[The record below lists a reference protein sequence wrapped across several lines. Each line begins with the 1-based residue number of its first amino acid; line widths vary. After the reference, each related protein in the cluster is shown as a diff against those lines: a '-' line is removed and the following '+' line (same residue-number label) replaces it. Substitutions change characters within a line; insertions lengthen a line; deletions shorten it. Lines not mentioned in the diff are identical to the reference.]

1 MADLDRACDRTGRLL
16 EFLADIGTSE
26 AVFALLFTAR
36 TCPERRFE
44 ASLEG
49 VAYSSLNFSNYTQ
62 PTLLNIKI

>member
-16 EFLADIGTSE
+16 EFLAEVGASE
-26 AVFALLFTAR
+26 VVLALLFTPR

-49 VAYSSLNFSNYTQ
+49 VA
-62 PTLLNIKI
+62 